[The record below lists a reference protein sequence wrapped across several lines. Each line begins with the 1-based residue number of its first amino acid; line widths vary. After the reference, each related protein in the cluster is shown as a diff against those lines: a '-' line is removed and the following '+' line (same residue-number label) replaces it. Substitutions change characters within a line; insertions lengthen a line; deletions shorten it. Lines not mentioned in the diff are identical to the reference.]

1 MTGITGTGR
10 PEACTEGA
18 AYGVIAE
25 LLGRWQRAFDD
36 HRTGDLVSLFTEDA
50 LFQGISPRL
59 LAGPAEIFGYYD
71 NVAEGATAIVE
82 VLRANPLCD
91 AIVCGFADVT
101 FTART
106 GETFPIRL
114 SVVAQRFEDT
124 WRICHYHAAAR

>member
-10 PEACTEGA
+10 PDARTESAAC
-18 AYGVIAE
+18 GVIAE

-36 HRTGDLVSLFTEDA
+36 HRPVDLASLFTEEA

-71 NVAEGATAIVE
+71 DVTEGTRAIVQ

-91 AIVCGFADVT
+91 GIVGGFVDVT

-106 GETFPIRL
+106 GDTFPIRL
-114 SVVAQRFEDT
+114 SVVAQRFEST
-124 WRICHYHAAAR
+124 WRICQYHAAAR

>member
-10 PEACTEGA
+10 PDASTEGT

-25 LLGRWQRAFDD
+25 LLDRWRRAFDN
-36 HRTGDLVSLFTEDA
+36 RRPAGLVSLFTEDA

-59 LAGPAEIFGYYD
+59 LVGPAEIFGYYD
-71 NVAEGATAIVE
+71 DVAEGTRATVE
-82 VLRANPLCD
+82 VLRANPPSD
-91 AIVCGFADVT
+91 GIVGGFADVT

-114 SVVAQRFEDT
+114 SVVAQRFEGT
-124 WRICHYHAAAR
+124 WLIRQYHAAAR

>member
-1 MTGITGTGR
+1 LTGITGTGR
-10 PEACTEGA
+10 PEASTEGT

-25 LLGRWQRAFDD
+25 LLGRWQRAFDN
-36 HRTGDLVSLFTEDA
+36 HRTADLVSLFTEDA

-71 NVAEGATAIVE
+71 NVAEGTTAIVE

-91 AIVCGFADVT
+91 GIVDGFADVT